1 MLNIIRVNLSNAKES
16 LQIKSET
23 SSVSK
28 PVTTTTTTTS
38 NTKARNLKKK
48 TKLKKTPAKKFTS
61 TKHADGSFSTVSHPI
76 ILSENTKNNNDDD
89 DDNAIDI
96 DDSNDNDDD
105 ESSKE
110 NIDAEKILDESIQM
124 LKEQRKQAQQ
134 QIDFKD
140 CDKTSV
146 QKQKTN
152 PFEDKTKTNDNLN
165 KNFKKRM
172 IQSSSTFDDNDIVVL
187 NADTTNT
194 TSTSSTVTSNGQT
207 IQQNFAVASPITQT
221 SQTGNKTPPQSKS
234 TSVVNDA
241 LNTMAKYFNND
252 DDNNNVNVTSN
263 NNSPATVLPIPSFGE
278 IGQNTTSIVMGF
290 MNSVKKTNP
299 FDLFDFGSDERKKE
313 NVDRSRKENAL
324 KEFIR
329 FLRKKT
335 PELV

>member
-1 MLNIIRVNLSNAKES
+1 M
-16 LQIKSET
+16 
-23 SSVSK
+23 
-28 PVTTTTTTTS
+28 S

-76 ILSENTKNNNDDD
+76 MLSENTKNNDD

-96 DDSNDNDDD
+96 DDSNDNDDE

-140 CDKTSV
+140 SDKTTV

-152 PFEDKTKTNDNLN
+152 PFEDKTKTNDNSN
-165 KNFKKRM
+165 TNFKKRM
-172 IQSSSTFDDNDIVVL
+172 IQSSFSTSDLSESADNNDVIVI
-187 NADTTNT
+187 NTDATNI
-194 TSTSSTVTSNGQT
+194 TSTSSTITSN
-207 IQQNFAVASPITQT
+207 V
-221 SQTGNKTPPQSKS
+221 QTGNKTLPQSITS
-234 TSVVNDA
+234 SVVNDA
-241 LNTMAKYFNND
+241 LNTMANYFNN

-263 NNSPATVLPIPSFGE
+263 NNSSLNILPTPSFGD
-278 IGQNTTSIVMGF
+278 IRQNTTSIVMGF
-290 MNSVKKTNP
+290 MNNVKKTSP

-313 NVDRSRKENAL
+313 NIDRSRKENAL

-329 FLRKKT
+329 FLRQKT
-335 PELV
+335 PELVSKLLFIIFVHL